1 MNVDEL
7 INQLIQQK
15 GTIGLRANK
24 LVEYQNQ
31 FDKGQLSN
39 EEYRELVLDL
49 ARIDQVSASAEQLE
63 QIILLKKAVELI
75 LSISRSA

>member
-15 GTIGLRANK
+15 GTIGLRAKK